1 MAADSILPFN
11 TVTINAA
18 ATTTA
23 TFVWGSGTVRATP
36 VLVQNT
42 AGDGT
47 LSKACAA
54 KDIEASWDMIGDQT
68 ALNLAINETHT
79 QVNVLPKKYNWQTLE
94 ERPKVP
100 EGVYL
105 VHLIGGTIPSPTET
119 PNLDRKLQRVLD
131 LCRRHP
137 YN

>member
-68 ALNLAINETHT
+68 ALNTTAPDQDQIIINA
-79 QVNVLPKKYNWQTLE
+79 QTFYGTVSAQYSE
-94 ERPKVP
+94 ESNRTSMTARGKTTADALGDAVGI
-100 EGVYL
+100 ESTT
-105 VHLIGGTIPSPTET
+105 GGA
-119 PNLDRKLQRVLD
+119 LL
-131 LCRRHP
+131 
-137 YN
+137 